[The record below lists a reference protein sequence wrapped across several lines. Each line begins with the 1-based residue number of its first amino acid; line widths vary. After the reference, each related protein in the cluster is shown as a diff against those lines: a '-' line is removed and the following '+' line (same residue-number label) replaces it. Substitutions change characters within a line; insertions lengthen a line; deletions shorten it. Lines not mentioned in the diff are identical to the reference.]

1 MKTPIYTYT
10 YYYISYIYNKSSR
23 FIAGISS
30 SHEVFVFFKW
40 PAMASHLEWSYRRTL
55 KYSVGRAASPTR
67 RDAAERNAGT

>member
-1 MKTPIYTYT
+1 MKNQHIVKMG
-10 YYYISYIYNKSSR
+10 S
-23 FIAGISS
+23 
-30 SHEVFVFFKW
+30 W